1 MLSSTL
7 KETIYSQSKL
17 GGHSYSY
24 IQYEAHETKVTIPT
38 RPAYSVIVAC
48 KSPEISI
55 NKFVRLNRTNEAYEN
70 DSV

>member
-17 GGHSYSY
+17 GCHSYSY

-38 RPAYSVIVAC
+38 CLAYSVIAAC

-55 NKFVRLNRTNEAYEN
+55 NKFVL
-70 DSV
+70 D